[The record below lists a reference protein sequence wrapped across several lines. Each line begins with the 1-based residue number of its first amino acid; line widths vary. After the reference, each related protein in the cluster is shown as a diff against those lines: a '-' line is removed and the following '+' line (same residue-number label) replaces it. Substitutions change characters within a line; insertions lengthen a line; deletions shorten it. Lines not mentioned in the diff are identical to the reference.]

1 VTFALE
7 GLVSSETFWERY
19 SERRRGVL
27 AAAARLAERPYS
39 GLGVTQQLVDLRRV
53 ATAWRKGTP
62 QPLMLPDRLD
72 RQPLLDVTAELRTAC
87 VAAHPPNHAFRHHRA
102 TAKQERTNQRRRS
115 LAAVLGGLERATQ
128 QFESFL
134 ATPAAEAAERAALV
148 LTGDAGQG
156 KTHLLCDFAEQ
167 EVDAGRPATVS
178 LANRFSGRQ
187 VWNDLAHDL
196 GPGPGR
202 LRGHARCH
210 ARGR

>member
-1 VTFALE
+1 MTFALE

-27 AAAARLAERPYS
+27 AAVARLAEQRYS

-53 ATAWRKGTP
+53 ATAWHKGVP
-62 QPLMLPDRLD
+62 QPLMLPDRVD
-72 RQPLLDVTAELRTAC
+72 PRPLLEMTAALCTAC
-87 VAAHPPNHAFRHHRA
+87 VAAHPPNHAFRRYRG
-102 TAKQERTNQRRRS
+102 TAKQEHIEQRRRS
-115 LAAVLGGLERATQ
+115 LVANLGGLERATQ

-134 ATPAAEAAERAALV
+134 VTPAAVAAERGALV

-156 KTHLLCDFAEQ
+156 KTHLLCDFAEH

-187 VWNDLAHDL
+187 V
-196 GPGPGR
+196 
-202 LRGHARCH
+202 
-210 ARGR
+210 